1 MDLKDPKE
9 KPCLPDEML
18 EKWQGIMNLTARTI
32 GVPSALIVQIDEPQ
46 IEIVA
51 SNVSEDNPYNKGGR
65 YDLDTGLYCE
75 TVMAER
81 KPLLIPDAREDPLWT
96 NSPELEQGMVCYLGL
111 PLLWPDGELFGTI
124 CVLDRRENPD
134 VLRYQDLVWEF
145 GQIIQSDLKI
155 LVLTA
160 EREQTN
166 EALNAS
172 REYLRRVIDASPIG
186 VIHWK
191 MNGAIVEANDYFLE
205 MIGYDRE
212 DLRAGRI
219 FWTRLT
225 PSEFHE
231 RDLQVIA
238 ELRASGQ
245 NTPYEKI
252 YIRKDGSRVP
262 ILLSSVLVNHK
273 DWDGVAFIIDITEQ
287 KRSEALKQ
295 AKEIAEASNR
305 AKDQFLAMLSHELR
319 TPLTPVLA
327 AVTALEA
334 QGDPELQGD
343 MKLIRRN
350 VEIEVALIDD
360 LLDVTRINYGKLQL
374 QLETV
379 DAHECLL
386 SILKMRQR
394 EITAKHLE
402 IVLELQA
409 SEFFVEG
416 DRTRLRQVFWNLLQN
431 AIKFTP
437 QGGKIT
443 LRTTSAAGHLKI
455 EIIDTGAGIDP
466 EVLPRVFNAFE
477 QGEKTKNRRFGGL
490 GLGLTIAKAMVDL
503 HQGTLTAFSEGRN
516 KGATFTVELNAIAV
530 RPELPPSPLVVP
542 APREEHSLRILLVD
556 DHRDTLQ
563 IMSRLLRKWGHQVTP
578 ADCLQVALRLASKE
592 KFDLLI
598 SDLGLPDGSG
608 LDIMR
613 QVKRLYGLHGI
624 AISGYGADDD
634 LRESRA
640 AGFEQHLIK
649 PVSFEA
655 LHSAVESFS
664 TAGAV

>member
-1 MDLKDPKE
+1 
-9 KPCLPDEML
+9 ML